1 MSFISGLGRT
11 DYSIPVVRSA
21 SQSPEAD
28 FLSLSDST
36 VQPTAVGSSSASA
49 QSSASSQQEQDR
61 EEAFAKMMV
70 NLQNPMGQVA
80 STDSSDSSDNLT
92 AASAVGGVTNASS
105 ATGTTGT
112 TGTQSAAD
120 QFKDYMALTPA
131 QKMRYGALKSMGL
144 TEADLKAMS
153 PDAAAKVETKLAD
166 IIKKQTEMQ
175 AAAAQSGGAAGSG
188 TSASTDDKG
197 NTFLNSALVKMTQ
210 AANETN
216 AKLDLA

>member
-112 TGTQSAAD
+112 QSAAD

-175 AAAAQSGGAAGSG
+175 AAAAPSGGAAGSG